1 MKYYKIIGTGVK
13 NSQGRE
19 LPIGCTYETDADL
32 SANPSAQ
39 LINAISIKDVMKE
52 IAKTEVKGK
61 GKKVE
66 QRDYEAGSNL

>member
-1 MKYYKIIGTGVK
+1 MKYYKIIGPGVK

-32 SANPSAQ
+32 TANPSAK
-39 LINAISIKDVMKE
+39 LLNAVSLKEVVKE
-52 IAKTEVKGK
+52 IAKAETKGK

-66 QRDYEAGSNL
+66 KRDDEAGTNV

>member
-1 MKYYKIIGTGVK
+1 MKYYKIVGPGVK

-32 SANPSAQ
+32 TANPSAK
-39 LINAISIKDVMKE
+39 LLNAVSIKDVVKE
-52 IAKTEVKGK
+52 IAKAETKGK

-66 QRDYEAGSNL
+66 KRDIEAGTNL